1 MFSNA
6 AFSFD
11 HSILIEQTISLPSD
25 RFVESESVFIETF
38 IICKLMIIK
47 QYFCSIFLIFYQ
59 LERFDKNT
67 FVSCQ
72 NLILLILSPLIFET
86 FHSSFRKT
94 FFFSFVLSFS
104 FACLHHRCWLYS
116 SPSTN
121 KTSATKKK
129 CRPGCYYVKCISKWK
144 QTHVLGLGDFF
155 VYNILVLISIPSSAS
170 MIIISP
176 VY

>member
-1 MFSNA
+1 VFSNA

-94 FFFSFVLSFS
+94 FFFLLSYHLVS
-104 FACLHHRCWLYS
+104 
-116 SPSTN
+116 
-121 KTSATKKK
+121 
-129 CRPGCYYVKCISKWK
+129 
-144 QTHVLGLGDFF
+144 HVC
-155 VYNILVLISIPSSAS
+155 
-170 MIIISP
+170 IIIVGYIAHLQPTKHLRQKRS
-176 VY
+176 VVQDVIL